1 VPFQTNVRVEILDE
15 FLYVMV
21 AGVYPENEVRS
32 AGRVRVE
39 ILDEFRY
46 VRVLTVWDDRRNS

>member
-1 VPFQTNVRVEILDE
+1 
-15 FLYVMV
+15 MV

-32 AGRVRVE
+32 AGNVRGE

-46 VRVLTVWDDRRNS
+46 VRGACRNQENDVQREVAEVV